1 MADITLS
8 KAVRSNLL
16 NLQSTANLMSVAQER
31 LATGNK
37 VNSALDNPSNFFTA
51 SALNSRAGDLS
62 RLLDSVSNATQ
73 TIEAADNG
81 ISAITDLVESAQ
93 AAARQAKQAA
103 GQETKSEVLGNDAS
117 AVFAPKSPVSVAGSG
132 AAVAARVEGTADVS
146 ALALD
151 VTAAKSFT
159 INGTAFDLK
168 AADTAGNA
176 DNSLSTAELTTY
188 IGTWNAANSAATGS
202 TVSIDASNHLTIT
215 QADETTN
222 VAIAGDTGG
231 ALANMGLTAGTTT
244 SRTTNL
250 LEQGFDAGDTFTV
263 SVGAV
268 SKQITFG
275 TGAGQVNTLDELQ
288 TELNGISNATITVAD
303 DGNITIAADSSDD
316 AVDIES
322 DFAAGAGAADI
333 GDLGLAD
340 GEYTNLVN
348 GTAGPVQQGEVLS
361 IGIAGSSTLN
371 ITFGTA
377 AGQVNTFEEL
387 EDKLATL
394 AGGTATINAST
405 GAIDIKATDSSKA
418 ITVSASNPGASR
430 TASDI
435 SAAFGLTNVTT
446 ASVTTDSVVRADL
459 EDQFNELLGQI
470 DELAED
476 AGFNGV
482 NLLNGDDLSVIFN
495 EDGSSNLDIRG
506 VTFDSTGLGLSK
518 AASGDFQTDLNIDNA
533 LSSLDTAIATLRSQG
548 TKFGSNLSVV
558 ETRQN
563 FTKEMIN
570 TLETGAA
577 NLTLA
582 DANEEAANLLALQTR
597 QQLSSTALSLAS
609 QADQQVLRLF

>member
-1 MADITLS
+1 MAEITLS

-16 NLQSTANLMSVAQER
+16 NLQSTAAAMSVAQER

-51 SALNSRAGDLS
+51 SALNSRAGDLG

-93 AAARQAKQAA
+93 AAARQARQAA
-103 GQETKSEVLGNDAS
+103 GQVTKSEVQGNDS
-117 AVFAPKSPVSVAGSG
+117 TAVFAPKSTVSVAGTG
-132 AAVAARVEGTADVS
+132 AAVVARVEGTADVS
-146 ALALD
+146 ALALN
-151 VTAAKSFT
+151 VAAPKSFT
-159 INGTAFDLK
+159 INGTVFDLE
-168 AADTAGNA
+168 AADTAGNG
-176 DNSLSTAELTTY
+176 DNTLSTAELGTY
-188 IGTWNAANSAATGS
+188 ITAWNAANTAGTGS

-215 QADETTN
+215 QADESTN
-222 VAIAGDTGG
+222 VLIANDIGG
-231 ALANMGLTAGTTT
+231 ALANVGISAGTTT
-244 SRTTNL
+244 SRSTNL
-250 LEQGFDAGDTFTV
+250 LEQGFDSGDTFTV

-275 TGAGQVNTLDELQ
+275 TAGGQVNTLDELQ

-303 DGNITIAADSSDD
+303 DGNITVAADSSDD
-316 AVDIES
+316 AVEIDS
-322 DFAAGAGAADI
+322 DFTAGTGTADI

-348 GTAGPVQQGEVLS
+348 GTAGPVRQGEVLS
-361 IGIAGSSTLN
+361 IGVAGSSALN
-371 ITFGTA
+371 ITFGT
-377 AGQVNTFEEL
+377 GVGEVNTFEEL

-394 AGGTATINAST
+394 AGGTATINSST
-405 GAIDIKATDSSKA
+405 GAIDITATDSSKA
-418 ITVSASNPGASR
+418 ITVSASNPGAGR

-446 ASVTTDSVVRADL
+446 ASVTTDSTQRESL

-470 DELAED
+470 NELAED

-482 NLLNGDDLSVIFN
+482 NLLNGDDLNVIFN
-495 EDGSSNLDIRG
+495 EDGSSNLEIKG
-506 VTFDSTGLGLSK
+506 VSFNATGLGLSK
-518 AASGDFQTDLNIDNA
+518 AASGDFQSDNAIDNTLA
-533 LSSLDTAIATLRSQG
+533 ALDTAIATLRSQG

>member
-16 NLQSTANLMSVAQER
+16 NLQSTAAAMSIAQER

-37 VNSALDNPSNFFTA
+37 VNSALDNPTNFFTA
-51 SALNSRAGDLS
+51 SALNSRAGDLA

-81 ISAITDLVESAQ
+81 ITAITKLVESAQ
-93 AAARQAKQAA
+93 AAARQARQAA
-103 GQETKSEVLGNDAS
+103 GQVTKSEVQGNDSTAT
-117 AVFAPKSPVSVAGSG
+117 FAPKSVVTVAGTG
-132 AAVAARVEGTADVS
+132 AAVAARVEGTVDIS

-151 VTAAKSFT
+151 VTAATSFE

-176 DNSLSTAELTTY
+176 DDTLSTAELNTY
-188 IGTWNAANSAATGS
+188 ITAWNAANSAGTGS
-202 TVSIDASNHLTIT
+202 TVSIANNHLVIT
-215 QADETTN
+215 QADDSTDVVLSN
-222 VAIAGDTGG
+222 DVNG
-231 ALANMGLTAGTTT
+231 ALAAVGLTAGTTT
-244 SRTTNL
+244 SRTTDL
-250 LEQGFDAGDTFTV
+250 LQQGFDQGDTFTV

-275 TGAGQVNTLDELQ
+275 TAAGQVNTLDELQ
-288 TELNGISNATITVAD
+288 TELNSISNATITVAD
-303 DGNITIAADSSDD
+303 DGNITITADSADD
-316 AVDIES
+316 AVEVES
-322 DFAAGAGAADI
+322 DFSAGAGAADI

-340 GEYTNLVN
+340 GRYTNLVN
-348 GTAGPVQQGEVLS
+348 GNAGPVRQGEVLS

-371 ITFGTA
+371 ITFGTGV
-377 AGQVNTFEEL
+377 GQVSTIEEL
-387 EDKLATL
+387 QDKLATL
-394 AGGTATINAST
+394 AGGKATINTST
-405 GAIDIKATDSSKA
+405 GAIDVVANDSSKA
-418 ITVSASNPGASR
+418 ITISASNPAAGR

-446 ASVTTDSVVRADL
+446 APVTTDSAVRADL

-495 EDGSSNLDIRG
+495 EDGSSNLDIKG
-506 VTFDSTGLGLSK
+506 VRFDSTGLGLSS
-518 AASGDFQTDLNIDNA
+518 AAAGAFQNDVNIDNTLNA
-533 LSSLDTAIATLRSQG
+533 LDTAIQTLRSQG

-563 FTKEMIN
+563 FTREMIN